1 MTKGNAVK
9 KDVITCV
16 WTLFIKVLHMFGTYL
31 LKYYMC
37 LDHVYWS
44 ITYVWILFIK
54 VLHMLGTCLLK
65 YYMCLEPVY

>member
-1 MTKGNAVK
+1 MIILVQTNGNAVQ

-16 WTLFIKVLHMFGTYL
+16 WTLFIKLLHMFGTCL

-44 ITYVWILFIK
+44 IISTYVKIMCINLQIF
-54 VLHMLGTCLLK
+54 GSCLLK
-65 YYMCLEPVY
+65 